1 MTTNLTG
8 IIHKRKDLALKDEM
22 MAQIK
27 RQVKADGAVHQVAAM
42 ARLMPQVPDAS
53 TLTVICDPMEYS
65 ASAIARAVEDCD
77 AHLLNLNV
85 TSERTSDGHLMIDL
99 RIDHRNPASVIRSL
113 ERYGYEVAGTSASLS
128 DAETQ
133 QMRDRV
139 NELIHYL
146 EI

>member
-1 MTTNLTG
+1 
-8 IIHKRKDLALKDEM
+8 M

-27 RQVKADGAVHQVAAM
+27 RQVTAETSRRPAAAL
-42 ARLMPQVPDAS
+42 ARLMPQVPDA
-53 TLTVICDPMEYS
+53 TTITVICDPMQYS

-85 TSERTSDGHLMIDL
+85 TADRTVDGRLMVDL
-99 RIDHRNPASVIRSL
+99 RIDHQSPASVIRSL
-113 ERYGYEVAGTSASLS
+113 ERYGYEIAGATPALS
-128 DAETQ
+128 DAETS

-139 NELIHYL
+139 NELIRYL